1 MEEARDTKKKRS
13 LAVTS
18 SASTAA
24 ATGVGLTDDH
34 IVDIL
39 SRVPVKSICR
49 FKCVSPSWRSLISH
63 PDNRKKLPQ
72 TVTGF
77 FYFDEFDSCTFVSL
91 LAEPPRRTTGRGWVR
106 PRSPCDFLPANT
118 GGGVVDCCNGLV
130 LLNNSRGGGG
140 GGGSEPRA
148 SYVVCNPAT
157 EKWTTVPASTRAGK
171 ICSASI
177 LCFDPAISPHFHV
190 VQLLDRDPEA
200 DEADDEEEEDW
211 FAEESSQF
219 EGFNIY
225 SSETGAW
232 VFHPHDSH
240 WSPVAHRSRRIF
252 FNGQLHFVTGDDG
265 AVAALDMKGQQK
277 RRVIPVPRSGE
288 VQLIGHSQGR
298 LLYANRDARNAS
310 KLSIYVLGEGGNG
323 NGRWTL
329 KHCVETSSGLF
340 AGEEYLQS
348 GLLVGVAAIHPHG
361 DSVFLFDSLQGR
373 LMSYGMGSRRGH
385 VVGNV
390 EESPLWSFVPYVP
403 LYLEMAAL
411 ENSKN

>member
-1 MEEARDTKKKRS
+1 MEAARDTKKKRI

-18 SASTAA
+18 SAGG
-24 ATGVGLTDDH
+24 GVGLTDDLV
-34 IVDIL
+34 VDIL

-49 FKCVSPSWRSLISH
+49 FKCVSPSWRNLISH
-63 PDNRKKLPQ
+63 PDNRKKLPH

-91 LAEPPRRTTGRGWVR
+91 AEPPPPRRTGRGWVR
-106 PRSPCDFLPANT
+106 PPSPCDFLPANT
-118 GGGVVDCCNGLV
+118 GGRVVDCCNGLV
-130 LLNNSRGGGG
+130 LLNNSCNS
-140 GGGSEPRA
+140 GSEPRA
-148 SYVVCNPAT
+148 RYVVCNPAT
-157 EKWTTVPASTRAGK
+157 EKWTTVPGSTHAGK

-177 LCFDPAISPHFHV
+177 LCFDPAVSPHFPV
-190 VQLLDRDPEA
+190 VQLLDRGADEDDPWYTEEHVVELDPEA
-200 DEADDEEEEDW
+200 DENDW
-211 FAEESSQF
+211 YTEGSLF

-232 VFHPHDSH
+232 VFHPHNSH
-240 WSPVAHRSRRIF
+240 WSPVAHRSRRTF
-252 FNGQLHFVTGDDG
+252 FNGQLHFITHDDG
-265 AVAALDMKGQQK
+265 AVAALDMKGQT

-288 VQLIGHSQGR
+288 VQLVGHSQGR
-298 LLYANRDARNAS
+298 LFYANRDARNAS
-310 KLSIYVLGEGGNG
+310 KLSIYVLGEGE

-329 KHCVETSSGLF
+329 KHCVDTSGMF

-361 DSVFLFDSLQGR
+361 DSIFLFDSLQGR

-385 VVGNV
+385 VVHSV

-403 LYLEMAAL
+403 LYLETAAL
-411 ENSKN
+411 ENSN